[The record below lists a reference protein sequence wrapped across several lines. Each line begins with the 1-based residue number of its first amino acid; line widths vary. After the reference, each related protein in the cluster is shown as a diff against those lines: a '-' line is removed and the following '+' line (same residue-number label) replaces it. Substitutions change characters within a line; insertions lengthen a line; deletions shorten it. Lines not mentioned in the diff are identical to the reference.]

1 MSSTVIASENSNF
14 ENESLQLYKFAL
26 HKGKLTNPIYFGLS
40 LLTDSETRIDLLTRL
55 KGEGQK
61 AINSEDR
68 KVIQLLS
75 SPKNTVQ
82 SPENLKVIKLGS
94 NIYISYRYLKNT
106 DMHLEFGKCGVNNLM
121 GIKSIYLDTNNSK
134 EVSPYITKKSRCFM
148 ESCTDWV
155 GPYAV
160 ESLEHNDGG
169 QFCFTGG
176 WHGNNINGK
185 EEPTAKTESFSFKIN
200 GKELE
205 NNKLYVSDSLEITAT
220 NLIQAYNTMNIK
232 VNVMEE
238 VVKYKI
244 TPRKINVEV
253 AFTAL
258 ENALLKRYYG
268 LQTQNSPY
276 NIVSYSNNI
285 SSSCSVYSDSGPY
298 NKRNIANS
306 FMLTSKNNLYRLVVT
321 LDTGYGLGNFKY
333 LSNEKPTIF
342 TENYGK
348 TYFNLVNG
356 IDMELN
362 KGDSA
367 GWKGSYE
374 FK

>member
-1 MSSTVIASENSNF
+1 
-14 ENESLQLYKFAL
+14 
-26 HKGKLTNPIYFGLS
+26 
-40 LLTDSETRIDLLTRL
+40 
-55 KGEGQK
+55 
-61 AINSEDR
+61 
-68 KVIQLLS
+68 
-75 SPKNTVQ
+75 
-82 SPENLKVIKLGS
+82 
-94 NIYISYRYLKNT
+94 
-106 DMHLEFGKCGVNNLM
+106 MHLVFGKCGVNNLM
-121 GIKSIYLDTNNSK
+121 GLKSIYLDTNNSK
-134 EVSPYITKKSRCFM
+134 EVSPYITNKSVCFM
-148 ESCTDWV
+148 EACTDWI

-169 QFCFTGG
+169 QFYFTGG
-176 WHGNNINGK
+176 WHGNSINGK
-185 EEPTAKTESFSFKIN
+185 EEPTARTESFSFKIN
-200 GKELE
+200 GRELE

-220 NLIQAYNTMNIK
+220 NLIQAYNTKDIK
-232 VNVMEE
+232 VNVLEE

-244 TPRKINVEV
+244 TPKKINVEV
-253 AFTAL
+253 VFTAL
-258 ENALLKRYYG
+258 EKALLKRYYG
-268 LQTQNSPY
+268 LQTQNNPY

-285 SSSCSVYSDSGPY
+285 SSYCSVYSDSGPY

-321 LDTGYGLGNFKY
+321 LDTGYGLGSFKY